1 MNSAAR
7 SSRGVSLIEALVA
20 LAVMAFGL
28 LGVVGMQATL
38 RFNADVSRQRAE
50 AVRMAQEQMEN
61 LRSFGVLTAAVVPA
75 DREYTD
81 IVSGSDTP
89 APPAGFA
96 NTDFT
101 RVTTVLPPSLVAS
114 APKMKSVQVSVS
126 WLDRRTAAGGTP
138 ESVVLT
144 SNIAEVAPE
153 VMASAGLPA
162 DRSGTQRP
170 RGRHRSIPP
179 LAVLIPGTDTSSFT
193 PPPAPDGISW
203 TFLNATGKI
212 ISVCSAPSV
221 CTATSGWLVS
231 GYIRFIA
238 PLTAPTQFLAE
249 NPNGLATS
257 FPSIGMQAVLTDP
270 IAPTVAPV
278 CYASAAIQGLAYY
291 CFVPVN
297 ASTGLWSGTT
307 LLTPGTTFAAAPTA
321 SSNSPSQWK
330 SCRYTPQP
338 TPTPAGGNEAHPLNY
353 TNVASSLTNQNF
365 LVFVAGNGSTAYLCP
380 LSPGTNPFLNSTTFA
395 HQPST

>member
-1 MNSAAR
+1 MNNAAR

-61 LRSFGVLTAAVVPA
+61 LRSFGVLSGVPA
-75 DREYTD
+75 EREYTD

-126 WLDRRTAAGGTP
+126 WLDRRTATGGLP

-170 RGRHRSIPP
+170 LGRHRSIPVG
-179 LAVLIPGTDTSSFT
+179 AVPGPTSDTSSFA
-193 PPPAPDGISW
+193 PPSAPDGISW
-203 TFLNATGKI
+203 TFLNASGRI
-212 ISVCSAPSV
+212 ISVCSAPGV
-221 CTATSGWLVS
+221 CIATSGWLVS
-231 GYIRFIA
+231 GYIRFID
-238 PLTAPTQFLAE
+238 PGTAPTPLLAE
-249 NPNGLATS
+249 SPNGLAAS
-257 FPSIGMQAVLTDP
+257 YPGIGMQAVLTNP
-270 IAPTVAPV
+270 VAPTVPPA
-278 CYASAAIQGLAYY
+278 CYVSAATQGLAYY

-297 ASTGLWSGTT
+297 ASGLWSGTT
-307 LLTPGTTFAAAPTA
+307 LLTPTTAFAPPLTA
-321 SSNSPSQWK
+321 NASNPLLWK
-330 SCRYTPQP
+330 SCRYTPEANP
-338 TPTPAGGNEAHPLNY
+338 APAGGNEAHPLNY
-353 TNVASSLTNQNF
+353 VNVASSLTNQNF

-380 LSPGTNPFLNSTTFA
+380 PSPGTNPFLNSTTFA